1 VAASKRVDGDRCG
14 VGVASIGKA
23 VIVENRT
30 RWVAMPGDFPFDI
43 LIQTVSSAIV
53 NSPSPYL
60 PTGHDPWIVAASLL
74 IATLAAFVALDLAQ
88 RVRRADDRLD
98 KVWWAV
104 GSVAMGTGIWAMHFV
119 GMLGFSLPIRLGF
132 AGNLTLASWAVAVA
146 ASGIALWVSSQKDFS
161 VKRLGI
167 ASLAMGAGICAMHYA
182 GMAALDMA
190 PGIVWDR
197 GTVAL
202 SAAIAVGTSAAAMGI
217 FALVRQR
224 QERRLG
230 VQLLAA
236 LVMGLAVCGM
246 HYTGM
251 AAASFPVGSVC
262 RSADALSGAGLT
274 GLVVVASCLL
284 LGGTLFTSLLEARL
298 QVVARRLSRSL
309 EESNAQLQSANAE
322 LSRRAFT
329 DALTGL
335 PNRVLFEDRLNH
347 ALRRMARANQLQI
360 EERIAVLFID
370 LDGFKPVNDSF
381 GHVAGDRILSATADR
396 LRSLARE
403 GDTVARIGGDEFL
416 VLLEGIQDVA
426 DCAQA
431 ANAILAS
438 LSAPFEVLD
447 KQVQIACSI
456 GIVIH
461 PLEGEA
467 DKLIANAD
475 AAMYAAKRTGGGN
488 YAIFESY
495 MGADAHSQ
503 LELQSDLRRAVDLGQ
518 FELHY
523 QPKLDG
529 ATGRVD
535 SVEALVR
542 WNHPERGMLAPL
554 EFIGLAER
562 FGLIVRLGDWIIDEA
577 CRQIAA
583 WRAEGLHLNVAVN
596 LSVLQLRES
605 GLAQRI
611 ERSLLRHDVP
621 AARLMC
627 EITESVAMEDIA
639 ATQRTFQGLEGI
651 GVFLSI
657 DDFGTGYSSLS
668 YLRQLPARQLKID
681 RSFVAD
687 LDTREDSRPV
697 VEAVI
702 RLAHALGLRV
712 VAEGVER
719 QAQHDILA
727 AMGCDEF
734 QGFLYARPMTAGA
747 MALWSL
753 GAPRSPAALP
763 APASL
768 AALPAPEPEL
778 ESAAAVQA

>member
-1 VAASKRVDGDRCG
+1 MS
-14 VGVASIGKA
+14 
-23 VIVENRT
+23 
-30 RWVAMPGDFPFDI
+30 FDI
-43 LIQTVSSAIV
+43 WIQRISSVLV
-53 NSPSPYL
+53 NPSTPYL

-74 IATLAAFVALDLAQ
+74 IATLAAYVAMDLAQ
-88 RVRRADDRLD
+88 RVRRSDDRLD
-98 KVWWAV
+98 VVWWAV

-132 AGNLTLASWAVAVA
+132 AGNLTLASWAVAVV
-146 ASGIALWVSSQKDFS
+146 ASSIALWVASQPDFNLR
-161 VKRLGI
+161 RLVV
-167 ASLAMGAGICAMHYA
+167 ASLMMGAGICVMHYV

-190 PGIVWDR
+190 PGIVWDW

-202 SAAIAVGTSAAAMGI
+202 SAAIAVGASAAAMSI
-217 FALVRQR
+217 FALIRRQG
-224 QERRLG
+224 ERRFG
-230 VQLLAA
+230 IQLSAA
-236 LVMGLAVCGM
+236 LLMGVAICGM

-262 RSADALSGAGLT
+262 RSADALSGSGLT
-274 GLVVVASCLL
+274 GLVVVASLLL

-298 QVVARRLSRSL
+298 QIVARRLSSSL
-309 EESNAQLQSANAE
+309 EESNQRLQTANEE

-381 GHVAGDRILSATADR
+381 GHIAGDRILVATAER
-396 LRSLARE
+396 LLALGRE

-416 VLLEGIQDVA
+416 VLLEGIKDEA
-426 DCAQA
+426 ECAQM
-431 ANAILAS
+431 ANAILAT
-438 LSAPFEVLD
+438 LSQPFDVLD

-475 AAMYAAKRTGGGN
+475 AAMYAAKRTGGSN

-495 MGADAHSQ
+495 MGADADNQ

-523 QPKLDG
+523 QPKIDG

-542 WNHPERGMLAPL
+542 WNHPERGLLAPVH
-554 EFIGLAER
+554 FIGLAER
-562 FGLIVRLGDWIIDEA
+562 FGVIVRLGDWIIDEA

-611 ERSLLRHDVP
+611 EESLRRHDVP
-621 AARLMC
+621 ASRLMC

-639 ATQRTFQGLEGI
+639 ATQRTFKGLENL

-687 LDTREDSRPV
+687 LETRADSRPV

-712 VAEGVER
+712 VAEGVEL
-719 QAQHDILA
+719 QTQHDILA
-727 AMGCDEF
+727 GMGCDEF
-734 QGFLYARPMTAGA
+734 QGFLYARPMKAHD
-747 MALWSL
+747 MASWSL
-753 GAPRSPAALP
+753 DPAHRNALLPPPALALP
-763 APASL
+763 APAAL
-768 AALPAPEPEL
+768 AQ
-778 ESAAAVQA
+778 V

>member
-1 VAASKRVDGDRCG
+1 
-14 VGVASIGKA
+14 
-23 VIVENRT
+23 
-30 RWVAMPGDFPFDI
+30 MPGDFPFDI
-43 LIQTVSSAIV
+43 WIQTVSSAIV

-763 APASL
+763 APAFL

>member
-1 VAASKRVDGDRCG
+1 MS
-14 VGVASIGKA
+14 
-23 VIVENRT
+23 
-30 RWVAMPGDFPFDI
+30 FDI
-43 LIQTVSSAIV
+43 WIQRISSVLV
-53 NSPSPYL
+53 NPSTPYL

-74 IATLAAFVALDLAQ
+74 IATLAAYVAMDLAQ
-88 RVRRADDRLD
+88 RVRRSDDRLD
-98 KVWWAV
+98 VVWWAV

-132 AGNLTLASWAVAVA
+132 AGNLTLASWAVAVV
-146 ASGIALWVSSQKDFS
+146 ASSIALWVASQPDFNLR
-161 VKRLGI
+161 RLVV
-167 ASLAMGAGICAMHYA
+167 ASLMMGAGICVMHYV

-190 PGIVWDR
+190 PGIVWDW

-202 SAAIAVGTSAAAMGI
+202 SAAIAVGASAAAMSI
-217 FALVRQR
+217 FALIRRQG
-224 QERRLG
+224 ERRFG
-230 VQLLAA
+230 IQLSAA
-236 LVMGLAVCGM
+236 LLMGVAICGM

-262 RSADALSGAGLT
+262 RSADALSGSGLT
-274 GLVVVASCLL
+274 GLVVVASLLL

-298 QVVARRLSRSL
+298 QIVARRLSSSL
-309 EESNAQLQSANAE
+309 EESNQRLQTANEE

-381 GHVAGDRILSATADR
+381 GHIAGDRILVATAER
-396 LRSLARE
+396 LLAIGRE

-416 VLLEGIQDVA
+416 VLLEGIKDEA
-426 DCAQA
+426 ECAQM
-431 ANAILAS
+431 ANAILAT
-438 LSAPFEVLD
+438 LSQPFDVLD

-475 AAMYAAKRTGGGN
+475 AAMYAAKRTGGSN

-495 MGADAHSQ
+495 MGADADNQ

-523 QPKLDG
+523 QPKIDG

-542 WNHPERGMLAPL
+542 WNHPERGLLAPVH
-554 EFIGLAER
+554 FIGLAER
-562 FGLIVRLGDWIIDEA
+562 FGVIVRLGDWIIDEA

-611 ERSLLRHDVP
+611 EESLRRHDVP
-621 AARLMC
+621 ASRLMC

-639 ATQRTFQGLEGI
+639 ATQRTFKGLENL

-687 LDTREDSRPV
+687 LETRADSRPV

-712 VAEGVER
+712 VAEGVEL
-719 QAQHDILA
+719 QTQHDILA
-727 AMGCDEF
+727 GMGCDEF
-734 QGFLYARPMTAGA
+734 QGFLYARPMKAHD
-747 MALWSL
+747 MASWSL
-753 GAPRSPAALP
+753 DPAHRNALLPPPALALP
-763 APASL
+763 APAAL
-768 AALPAPEPEL
+768 AQ
-778 ESAAAVQA
+778 V

>member
-1 VAASKRVDGDRCG
+1 
-14 VGVASIGKA
+14 
-23 VIVENRT
+23 
-30 RWVAMPGDFPFDI
+30 
-43 LIQTVSSAIV
+43 V
-53 NSPSPYL
+53 NPSTPYL

-74 IATLAAFVALDLAQ
+74 IATLAAYVAMDLAQ
-88 RVRRADDRLD
+88 RVRRSDDRLD
-98 KVWWAV
+98 VVWWAV

-132 AGNLTLASWAVAVA
+132 AGNLTLASWAVAVV
-146 ASGIALWVSSQKDFS
+146 ASSIALWVASQPDFNLR
-161 VKRLGI
+161 RLVV
-167 ASLAMGAGICAMHYA
+167 ASLMMGAGICAMHYV

-190 PGIVWDR
+190 PGIVWDW

-202 SAAIAVGTSAAAMGI
+202 SAAIAVGASAAAMSI
-217 FALVRQR
+217 FALIRRQG
-224 QERRLG
+224 ERRFG
-230 VQLLAA
+230 IQLSAA
-236 LVMGLAVCGM
+236 LLMGVAICGM

-262 RSADALSGAGLT
+262 RSADALSGSGLT
-274 GLVVVASCLL
+274 GLVVVASLLL

-298 QVVARRLSRSL
+298 QIVARRLSSSL
-309 EESNAQLQSANAE
+309 EESNQRLQTANEE

-381 GHVAGDRILSATADR
+381 GHIAGDRILVATAER
-396 LRSLARE
+396 LLAIGRE

-416 VLLEGIQDVA
+416 VLLEGIKDEA
-426 DCAQA
+426 ECAQM
-431 ANAILAS
+431 ANAILAT
-438 LSAPFEVLD
+438 LSQPFDVLD

-475 AAMYAAKRTGGGN
+475 AAMYAAKRTGGSN

-495 MGADAHSQ
+495 MGADADNQ

-523 QPKLDG
+523 QPKIDG

-542 WNHPERGMLAPL
+542 WNHPERGLLAPVH
-554 EFIGLAER
+554 FIGLAER
-562 FGLIVRLGDWIIDEA
+562 FGVIVRLGDWIIDEA

-611 ERSLLRHDVP
+611 EESLRRHDVP
-621 AARLMC
+621 ASRLMC

-639 ATQRTFQGLEGI
+639 ATQRTFKGLENL

-687 LDTREDSRPV
+687 LETRADSRPV

-712 VAEGVER
+712 VAEGVEL
-719 QAQHDILA
+719 QTQHDILA
-727 AMGCDEF
+727 GMGCDEF
-734 QGFLYARPMTAGA
+734 QGFLYARPMKAHD
-747 MALWSL
+747 MASWSL
-753 GAPRSPAALP
+753 DPAHRNALLPPPALALP
-763 APASL
+763 APAAL
-768 AALPAPEPEL
+768 AQ
-778 ESAAAVQA
+778 V